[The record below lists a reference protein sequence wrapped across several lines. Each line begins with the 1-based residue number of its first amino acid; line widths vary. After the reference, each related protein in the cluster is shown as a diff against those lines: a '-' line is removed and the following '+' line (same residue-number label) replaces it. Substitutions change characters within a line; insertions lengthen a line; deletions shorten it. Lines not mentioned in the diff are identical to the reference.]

1 MDDIESKLKGKNLH
15 LEKKEEQGYQIARK
29 RLEELSSEI
38 TINEEMKSSMFIP
51 NENSLHSALSQVE
64 E

>member
-1 MDDIESKLKGKNLH
+1 MDEIESKLKEKNIYLVN
-15 LEKKEEQGYQIARK
+15 EEDQGYQIARK

-51 NENSLHSALSQVE
+51 NENSLHSALSQAE
-64 E
+64 